1 MGAYYS
7 AVLLSVRAVVGP
19 LTGWKISGRDQVP
32 RKGGLILASNHISFW
47 DPPLIACA
55 FPREVHFLA
64 KEELFSKPP
73 GLGPLI
79 RGVNAIPIRRGV
91 ADLAGLS
98 RALDVLKKG
107 GCLLLFPEGSRM
119 KDGELHPARPG
130 VGLLASGADVPVLP
144 CYISGSNRPGKW
156 WRRAARVRITF
167 GQARDWRTYAGD
179 QAAEPPGRALYTAVG
194 QGVMREIARLRDA
207 ETMAVR
213 GVVPEGRS
221 QSS

>member
-7 AVLLSVRAVVGP
+7 AVLFCVRSVVGP
-19 LTGWKISGRDQVP
+19 LTGWKITGADQVP

-47 DPPLIACA
+47 DPPLISCA

-64 KEELFSKPP
+64 KEELFSKPR

-130 VGLLASGADVPVLP
+130 VGLLAAGADVPVLP
-144 CYISGSNRPGKW
+144 CFITGSNRPGKW
-156 WRRAARVRITF
+156 WRRGARVRITF
-167 GQARDWRTYAGD
+167 GPARDWREYAGD
-179 QAAEPPGRALYTAVG
+179 QAGEPPGRALYTAVG

-207 ETMAVR
+207 DTMAVR
-213 GVVPEGRS
+213 GVVREGRS

>member
-7 AVLLSVRAVVGP
+7 AVLFSVRCVVAP
-19 LTGWKISGRDQVP
+19 LTGWTISGREHVP

-47 DPPLIACA
+47 DPPLISCA

-119 KDGELHPARPG
+119 KDGELHPPRPG
-130 VGLLASGADVPVLP
+130 VGLLATGADVPVLP
-144 CYISGSNRPGKW
+144 CFISGSNQPGKW
-156 WRRAARVRITF
+156 WRRGARVRIRF
-167 GQARDWRTYAGD
+167 GPARDWRDYAGD
-179 QAAEPPGRALYTAVG
+179 LAAEPPGRALYTAVG